1 MKYGLSYTLIT
12 RTTGFLARTI
22 LYYRSTELNFICE
35 QLKNEQSIRI
45 LDYGCNTAYL
55 LRMINKK

>member
-22 LYYRSTELNFICE
+22 FHHRRTELNYISDL
-35 QLKNEQSIRI
+35 LKDKKNIRI
-45 LDYGCNTAYL
+45 LDYGCNTGYL
-55 LRMINKK
+55 LNKG